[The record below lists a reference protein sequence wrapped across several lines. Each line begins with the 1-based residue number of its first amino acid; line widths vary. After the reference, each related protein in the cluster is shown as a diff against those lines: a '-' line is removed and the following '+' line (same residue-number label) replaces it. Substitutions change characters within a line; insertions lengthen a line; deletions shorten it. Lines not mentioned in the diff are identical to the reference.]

1 MKNLN
6 KSCEIWFYIIP
17 FVVSWMLIIQFAGI
31 ATILSIDT
39 IKKIPDAVMYTG
51 IFYILFSK
59 YIWKLK
65 IFHKWLVPYP
75 NLQGTWTGVLKST
88 WINPKTNRSVDPI
101 PVQFCIRQDFENI
114 HISMYTKESS
124 SFSQAARFILESDD
138 TISLSYTYSNK
149 PQATVRDRSEIHD
162 GAAYLR
168 IIKSE
173 TLRLEGEYWT
183 SRKTTGDIS
192 IQKTSDD
199 LTNCFTDISK

>member
-6 KSCEIWFYIIP
+6 KNYEIWFYIIP
-17 FVVSWMLIIQFAGI
+17 FVTCWLLVIQLSGI
-31 ATILSIDT
+31 APIFSFEA
-39 IKKIPDAVMYTG
+39 IKIIPDGVMYAG
-51 IFYILFSK
+51 FFIFLYSK
-59 YIWKLK
+59 YFWKFR
-65 IFHKWLVPYP
+65 IFRKWLVPFP

-88 WINPKTNRSVDPI
+88 WVNPKTNKPVDPI

-124 SFSQAARFILESDD
+124 SFSQAARFVLESDD

-149 PQATVRDRSEIHD
+149 PQAMVRDRSEIHD

-168 IIKSE
+168 IIESKM
-173 TLRLEGEYWT
+173 LKLEGEYWT

-192 IQKTSDD
+192 IKKTSDN
-199 LTNCFTDISK
+199 LINCFTDFSN

>member
-6 KSCEIWFYIIP
+6 KSYEIWFYIVP

-31 ATILSIDT
+31 ASILSIDT

-59 YIWKLK
+59 YFWKLNV
-65 IFHKWLVPYP
+65 FRKWLVPYP

-88 WINPKTNRSVDPI
+88 WVNPKTNKPVDPI
-101 PVQFCIRQDFENI
+101 PVQFCVRQDFESI
-114 HISMYTKESS
+114 HISMFTKESS

-168 IIKSE
+168 IIESK
-173 TLRLEGEYWT
+173 TLKLEG
-183 SRKTTGDIS
+183 
-192 IQKTSDD
+192 
-199 LTNCFTDISK
+199 

>member
-17 FVVSWMLIIQFAGI
+17 FVISWLLVIQLSDI
-31 ATILSIDT
+31 APIFDFNA

-51 IFYILFSK
+51 IFYIIFSK
-59 YIWKLK
+59 YFWKHK

-88 WINPKTNRSVDPI
+88 WINPKTNKSVEPI

-168 IIKSE
+168 IIESKK
-173 TLRLEGEYWT
+173 LRLEGEYWT
-183 SRKTTGDIS
+183 SRKTTGDII
-192 IQKTSDD
+192 IQKTSDK
-199 LTNCFTDISK
+199 LINCFTEL

>member
-1 MKNLN
+1 MKNIN

-17 FVVSWMLIIQFAGI
+17 FVVSWMLIIQFTGVVS
-31 ATILSIDT
+31 ILSIDT

-51 IFYILFSK
+51 IFYFLFSK
-59 YIWKLK
+59 YFWRFR
-65 IFHKWLVPYP
+65 IFRKWLVPYP

-88 WINPKTNRSVDPI
+88 WINPKTNKSVDPI

-114 HISMYTKESS
+114 HISMHTKESS
-124 SFSQAARFILESDD
+124 SFSQAARFILESDN

-149 PQATVRDRSEIHD
+149 PQATVRDRSEVHD

-168 IIKSE
+168 IIESE

-183 SRKTTGDIS
+183 SRKTTGDIN
-192 IQKTSDD
+192 IKKTSDD
-199 LTNCFTDISK
+199 LINCFTDTTK

>member
-1 MKNLN
+1 MKNIN
-6 KSCEIWFYIIP
+6 KNCEIWFYIIP
-17 FVVSWMLIIQFAGI
+17 FVVSWILIIQFTGVVS
-31 ATILSIDT
+31 ILSIDT

-51 IFYILFSK
+51 IFYFLFSK
-59 YIWKLK
+59 YFWRLR
-65 IFHKWLVPYP
+65 IFRKWLVPYP

-88 WINPKTNRSVDPI
+88 WINPKTNKPVDPI

-114 HISMYTKESS
+114 HISMHTKESS
-124 SFSQAARFILESDD
+124 SFSQAARFILESDN

-168 IIKSE
+168 IIESE

-183 SRKTTGDIS
+183 SRKTTGDIN
-192 IQKTSDD
+192 IKKTSND
-199 LTNCFTDISK
+199 LINCFTDTTK

>member
-1 MKNLN
+1 MKNIN

-17 FVVSWMLIIQFAGI
+17 FVVSWMLIIHLAGI
-31 ATILSIDT
+31 ASILSIDT

-59 YIWKLK
+59 YIWKVKL
-65 IFHKWLVPYP
+65 FRKWLVPYP

-88 WINPKTNRSVDPI
+88 WINPKINRNVEPI
-101 PVQFCIRQDFENI
+101 PVTFCIRQNFESI
-114 HISMYTKESS
+114 HISMYTKESCS
-124 SFSQAARFILESDD
+124 YSQAARFILESDD

-168 IIKSE
+168 IIESE
-173 TLRLEGEYWT
+173 SLKLEGEYWT
-183 SRKTTGDIS
+183 SRKTTGDVS
-192 IQKTSDD
+192 LQKTSDN
-199 LTNCFTDISK
+199 LINCFEFISK